1 MPINSIAWKRWR
13 VLNRSLRKTEAP
25 LTAQAQRWLL
35 ASLLL
40 VILPHAARLPWW
52 ISMFAFGMGAAHI
65 LLLRHPAWKAPRLLV
80 FAATLAGAAGV
91 FLTYDTLLGRNA
103 GVALL
108 VVMLALKLLELR
120 RMRDIQLMIFLN
132 YFLVITNF
140 LFSQTPLIALYMIAA
155 TVVNTAALGVATQA
169 RAAHPVIVELRFA
182 AVLLTQ
188 SLPVMLV
195 LFVLFPRV
203 SGPIWGLPEDA
214 YSGVTGLSDSMS
226 PGAISQ
232 LAQSEA
238 VAFRVKFSGYT
249 PPPQQRYWRG
259 PVLWHTDGRTW
270 STGRMAALLRTEE
283 NPVIQAEGGAVHQSI
298 MLEGQRTRWLV
309 GLDVPVEVSVPAI
322 NTAGFQWISKRSLR
336 ERTRYE
342 VVSYP
347 RYRTGYLDPRLREAA
362 LQLPNTLSTRIQ
374 TLVQSWRDNART
386 DRDVARLALDYF
398 HNEPF
403 VYTLTPPLLGQNP
416 LDEFLF
422 SSRRGFCEHY
432 AAAFVMLMRSA
443 GIPARVVTGYQ
454 GGEYNPVGD
463 YWLIRQAD
471 AHAWAEIWLPDAGWT
486 RVDPTM
492 AVAPERIEHALDP
505 GILPSGAPAR
515 FQLGE
520 DSLFSRSWRRLRYS
534 LDAVNNSWDQW
545 VLSYG
550 PELQREVLTA
560 LGLSQ
565 PSWWNMILL
574 LALLVSTLLLGIAGW
589 LLIEKSGPSDPVL
602 RAYRVFCVRVARLG
616 VRRQPSEGPRDF
628 SRRIIGERPEL
639 ERQVNRIIELFV
651 QLRYG
656 SPTDRT
662 HCLTQ
667 LRRLVRRFPQD
678 AV

>member
-1 MPINSIAWKRWR
+1 LSRF
-13 VLNRSLRKTEAP
+13 LRKTETP
-25 LTAQAQRWLL
+25 LTAQAQRWMLV
-35 ASLLL
+35 SLLL
-40 VILPHAARLPWW
+40 VVLPHAARLPWW

-65 LLLRHPAWKAPRLLV
+65 LLLRHPGWKVPRLLV

-91 FLTYDTLLGRNA
+91 FLTFSTLLGRNA

-120 RMRDIQLMIFLN
+120 RLRDVQLMIFLN

-140 LFSQTPLIALYMIAA
+140 LFTQTPLIALYMIAA

-169 RAAHPVIVELRFA
+169 RAAQPAIVELRFA

-188 SLPVMLV
+188 ALPVMLV
-195 LFVLFPRV
+195 LFVFFPRI
-203 SGPIWGLPEDA
+203 SGPIWGLPKDA

-238 VAFRVKFSGYT
+238 PAFRVKFSGYT

-270 STGRMAALLRTEE
+270 STGRTAALLRPEA
-283 NPVIQAEGGAVHQSI
+283 NPVMQAEGGAVHQSI

-309 GLDVPVEVSVPAI
+309 GLDVPVEVSVPSI
-322 NTAGFQWISKRSLR
+322 NMAGFQWHSKRALR

-347 RYRTGYLDPRLREAA
+347 RYRTGHLDPRLRDAA
-362 LQLPNTLSTRIQ
+362 LQLPNALSTRIR
-374 TLVQSWRDNART
+374 TLVQSWRDNARN
-386 DRDVARLALDYF
+386 DRDVARLVLDYF

-471 AHAWAEIWLPDAGWT
+471 AHAWAEIWLPDAGWV
-486 RVDPTM
+486 RFDPTA

-505 GILPSGAPAR
+505 GVLPSGAPAR

-520 DSLFSRSWRRLRYS
+520 DSLFSRGWRRLRYS

-550 PELQREVLTA
+550 PELQREFLTA

-565 PSWWNMILL
+565 SSWWDMTLM
-574 LALLVSTLLLGIAGW
+574 LALLVSALLLGIAGW
-589 LLIEKSGPSDPVL
+589 LLIKKPGPSDPVL
-602 RAYRVFCVRVARLG
+602 RAYRVFCTRMARLG
-616 VRRQPSEGPRDF
+616 IRRQPSEGPWDF
-628 SRRIIGERPEL
+628 SRRIVGERPEL
-639 ERQVNRIIELFV
+639 ERQVNRITEAFIL
-651 QLRYG
+651 LRYG
-656 SPTDRT
+656 RPTDPT

>member
-1 MPINSIAWKRWR
+1 M
-13 VLNRSLRKTEAP
+13 
-25 LTAQAQRWLL
+25 L

-40 VILPHAARLPWW
+40 VVLPHAARLPWW

-65 LLLRHPAWKAPRLLV
+65 LLLRHPGWKVPQLLV
-80 FAATLAGAAGV
+80 FAATLAGGAGV

-103 GVALL
+103 GMALL

-120 RMRDIQLMIFLN
+120 RLRDIQLMIFMN

-169 RAAHPVIVELRFA
+169 RAAHPPVVELRFS
-182 AVLLTQ
+182 AVLLLQ

-195 LFVLFPRV
+195 LFVFFPRIT
-203 SGPIWGLPEDA
+203 GPIWGLPKDA

-232 LAQSEA
+232 LAQTE
-238 VAFRVKFSGYT
+238 VPAFRVKFSGYT

-270 STGRMAALLRTEE
+270 STGRSAALLRAEV
-283 NPVIQAEGGAVHQSI
+283 NPVIQTEGAAVHQSI
-298 MLEGQRTRWLV
+298 TLEGQRTRWLV
-309 GLDVPVEVSVPAI
+309 GLDLPVEVSVPALDM
-322 NTAGFQWISKRSLR
+322 AGFQWLSKKSLR
-336 ERTRYE
+336 ERTRYD

-362 LQLPNTLSTRIQ
+362 LQLPVTLSTRIR
-374 TLVQSWRDNART
+374 TLARSWRDNART

-398 HNEPF
+398 HKEPF
-403 VYTLTPPLLGQNP
+403 VYTLTPPLLGENP
-416 LDEFLF
+416 MDEFLF

-471 AHAWAEIWLPDAGWT
+471 AHAWAEIWLPDKGWE
-486 RVDPTM
+486 RVDPTA
-492 AVAPERIEHALDP
+492 AVAPERIERALDL
-505 GILPSGAPAR
+505 GALPSGAPAR
-515 FQLGE
+515 FQIGE
-520 DSLFSRSWRRLRYS
+520 DSLFSRGWRRLRYS
-534 LDAVNNSWDQW
+534 LDALNSSWDQW

-550 PELQREVLTA
+550 PELQREVLA
-560 LGLSQ
+560 RLGFSQ
-565 PSWWNMILL
+565 PTWKNMTVILV
-574 LALLVSTLLLGIAGW
+574 LLVSVLLFGIAGW
-589 LLIEKSGPSDPVL
+589 LLIKKPGPSDPVL
-602 RAYRVFCVRVARLG
+602 RAWRGFCTRAARLG
-616 VRRQPSEGPRDF
+616 IQRQPSEGPQDF
-628 SRRIIGERPEL
+628 SRRIVSAYPEL
-639 ERQVNRIIELFV
+639 EHQVKRITETFIL
-651 QLRYG
+651 LRYG
-656 SPTDRT
+656 CPTDPVHR
-662 HCLTQ
+662 LAQ
-667 LRRLVRRFPQD
+667 LRRLVRQFPRD
-678 AV
+678 AL